1 MCLFLFVNFYVLVD
15 SVVTN
20 IVSILQISEIFYST
34 SNNGDLIW

>member
-34 SNNGDLIW
+34 SNNGDLI